1 MRETLEFF
9 VTCPKGVEG
18 LLRDE
23 VLALGADSARETVT
37 GIEVQGD
44 MELAYRICLWSRL
57 ANRVLMVM
65 DRFPAESAQDMYDGI
80 SKINWAEHLRAD
92 GSLAIDFTGSLPGID
107 NTHFGALKVK
117 DAIVDQLRQADGTR
131 PSVEKVQPDL
141 RINVHCRR
149 SEVQV
154 ALDLSGVSLHQ
165 RGYRLQQGAAPPKE
179 NTAAAILIRSG

>member
-92 GSLAIDFTGSLPGID
+92 RY
-107 NTHFGALKVK
+107 
-117 DAIVDQLRQADGTR
+117 RQHPLWRT
-131 PSVEKVQPDL
+131 
-141 RINVHCRR
+141 
-149 SEVQV
+149 
-154 ALDLSGVSLHQ
+154 
-165 RGYRLQQGAAPPKE
+165 QGQ
-179 NTAAAILIRSG
+179 GCDC